1 LVSLAQE
8 ILTGDD
14 DFLERMN
21 KEDDDYYT
29 TVRGVRY
36 PLLAELSPDDM
47 IEGYKIGA
55 EEWTSQYPKGNYEL
69 LIATLMSMFKNEV
82 VVTREGDNFIYFDIN
97 NIPESFAEDFPNDL
111 FNPDDK
117 TRSSFE
123 N

>member
-1 LVSLAQE
+1 MS
-8 ILTGDD
+8 
-14 DFLERMN
+14 
-21 KEDDDYYT
+21 DYYT

-36 PLLAELSPDDM
+36 PRLAAISPQNM
-47 IEGYKIGA
+47 IEAYEMGVK
-55 EEWTSQYPKGNYEL
+55 EWSVRFPKGNYEL
-69 LIATLMSMFKNEV
+69 LLATLTSLFKNEV
-82 VVTREGDNFIYFDIN
+82 VVTRAGNNFMYFDIN

>member
-1 LVSLAQE
+1 MS
-8 ILTGDD
+8 
-14 DFLERMN
+14 
-21 KEDDDYYT
+21 DYYT

-36 PLLAELSPDDM
+36 PMLAAISPQDM
-47 IEGYKIGA
+47 IKAYEMGVK
-55 EEWTSQYPKGNYEL
+55 EWSARFPKGNYEL
-69 LIATLMSMFKNEV
+69 LLATLTSLFKNEV
-82 VVTREGDNFIYFDIN
+82 VVTRAGNNFMYFDIN

>member
-1 LVSLAQE
+1 MS
-8 ILTGDD
+8 
-14 DFLERMN
+14 
-21 KEDDDYYT
+21 DYYT

-36 PLLAELSPDDM
+36 PMLAAISPQDM
-47 IEGYKIGA
+47 IEAYEMGV
-55 EEWTSQYPKGNYEL
+55 EEWTSRLPKGNYEL
-69 LIATLMSMFKNEV
+69 LLSTLTSLFKKEV
-82 VVTREGDNFIYFDIN
+82 VVTRVMNNNFMYFDIN